1 MRVLDPRILVNMP
14 EQHAYVV
21 RPESPSSAPLV
32 SWGTDIA
39 EAARRASAAL
49 GGERILEL
57 QLLGEL
63 LPGAGTSGPST
74 SDGALPTDGATE
86 PTKKSRATAP
96 PKGFTGTVTRAEQL
110 AHLLIARGRP
120 VHVDE
125 IAQAMSINRAN
136 AQNVVRAAMKAGLV
150 ERIGRRTGK
159 VRLAGNPGP
168 SEDRRTTDPTD
179 PPSSA
184 ISQSADAPRGST
196 RGEQLANLLEREGR
210 DLHVDE
216 IAGAF
221 GTSRANAHNIIRA
234 GLDAGLVERVGS
246 RTGKVR
252 RTAVTATGSGA
263 RESIESARESTNAT
277 RESPAGARESA
288 PATELTA
295 IQRRA
300 LTALRELGGAQ
311 TAKEV
316 AGVLGCRPREAGN
329 ALTLLTESG
338 LVQREA
344 GEQPTKYRLDSSGL
358 HSRG

>member
-1 MRVLDPRILVNMP
+1 MP

-32 SWGTDIA
+32 SWGADIA

-49 GGERILEL
+49 GGQRILEL

-63 LPGAGTSGPST
+63 LPGAGTSGTSPS
-74 SDGALPTDGATE
+74 DGATE
-86 PTKKSRATAP
+86 PAKKSRASAP
-96 PKGFTGTVTRAEQL
+96 PKGFTGTITRAEQL

-125 IAQAMSINRAN
+125 IARALSINRAN

-150 ERIGRRTGK
+150 ERIGRRTGN
-159 VRLAGNPGP
+159 VRLAGTPSP
-168 SEDRRTTDPTD
+168 SEDRRKTELTDTS
-179 PPSSA
+179 SSA
-184 ISQSADAPRGST
+184 TSQSADAPRGAT
-196 RGEQLANLLEREGR
+196 RGDQLANLLDREGR

-216 IAGAF
+216 IAEAL

-252 RTAVTATGSGA
+252 RTAATASGSGS
-263 RESIESARESTNAT
+263 RESEDSARESTNAT
-277 RESPAGARESA
+277 RESHAGARESA
-288 PATELTA
+288 PATELTT

-300 LTALRELGGAQ
+300 LTALRELGGAR

-316 AGVLGCRPREAGN
+316 ARGLGCRPREAGN

-344 GEQPTKYRLDSSGL
+344 GEKPTRYRVVESAAK
-358 HSRG
+358 

>member
-1 MRVLDPRILVNMP
+1 MAVFVPRIVIAMP

-32 SWGTDIA
+32 SWGANIA

-57 QLLGEL
+57 RLLGDL
-63 LPGAGTSGPST
+63 LPGARTSGLTPVV
-74 SDGALPTDGATE
+74 GATE
-86 PTKKSRATAP
+86 STKKSRASAP
-96 PKGFTGTVTRAEQL
+96 PESRTGTVTRAEQL

-125 IAQAMSINRAN
+125 IARALSINRAN

-150 ERIGRRTGK
+150 ERIGRRSGR
-159 VRLAGNPGP
+159 VRLAGDPSP
-168 SEDRRTTDPTD
+168 SEDRRKTKPADT
-179 PPSSA
+179 PSSVRP
-184 ISQSADAPRGST
+184 QSTDAPRGST

-252 RTAVTATGSGA
+252 RTAANASGNDA
-263 RESIESARESTNAT
+263 RESEENARESTNAPHESQCRSAARCLSATWT
-277 RESPAGARESA
+277 R
-288 PATELTA
+288 
-295 IQRRA
+295 
-300 LTALRELGGAQ
+300 
-311 TAKEV
+311 
-316 AGVLGCRPREAGN
+316 
-329 ALTLLTESG
+329 
-338 LVQREA
+338 
-344 GEQPTKYRLDSSGL
+344 
-358 HSRG
+358 